1 MVESNASWRN
11 RLAMGAGPPRR
22 YGQPRRY
29 SQRKAGWSRPV
40 TAAMTLS

>member
-1 MVESNASWRN
+1 MEDSNASWRN
-11 RLAMGAGPPRR
+11 RLTLGSEPPRR